1 MRNIFVY
8 IYIYLCS
15 HIYVCISRTYVRLGV
30 SGATNLCNNFGAEIA
45 LAPASAAPPPKVYM
59 CYTKYMYI
67 RIYIY
72 IYMDGKSAMWVCL
85 VWLRHVRLFGTYFNS
100 KLNSIPFDSIRGSR
114 LVVTRLAWQLFWLKT
129 HRHTNTLTV
138 CLPE

>member
-1 MRNIFVY
+1 MYVY
-8 IYIYLCS
+8 LVRMYAWESPATGS
-15 HIYVCISRTYVRLGV
+15 HQLMQQFRSGNCFSTCLRCPSPEGV
-30 SGATNLCNNFGAEIA
+30 HFGD
-45 LAPASAAPPPKVYM
+45 M